1 METMEREAT
10 QTAGRDLTRIQ
21 VFKHVTKER
30 LLDIGDM
37 LSLDTRRSKISLTLV
52 EFEEGYKATT
62 RVRHYVDV
70 ADMKLA
76 CWDILTGGF
85 TEWSDHKGTTVD
97 GQVQA
102 RVLTLRRDPKY
113 RQPFVI
119 KIDNG
124 VGETLPGGAVKMLQ
138 TTDTLTLLMSDWDAR
153 KMAQTV
159 LDYIRDWEV
168 LNFRKRV
175 EAQTVLIPAGD
186 TTSGDGAG
194 DAPRRQKFARA
205 S

>member
-1 METMEREAT
+1 METLQPEAT
-10 QTAGRDLTRIQ
+10 PHAGRDLTRIQ
-21 VFKHVTKER
+21 IYKHVTKER

-37 LSLDTRRSKISLTLV
+37 MTLEARRSKISLTLV

-62 RVRHYVDV
+62 RVRHYVDA

-138 TTDTLTLLMSDWDAR
+138 TTESLTLLMSDWDAR
-153 KMAQTV
+153 RMAQTV

-168 LNFRKRV
+168 MNFRKRV
-175 EAQTVLIPAGD
+175 EAQTVLIPVGD
-186 TTSGDGAG
+186 TGSESDT
-194 DAPRRQKFARA
+194 DAPRRQKYARA
-205 S
+205 A